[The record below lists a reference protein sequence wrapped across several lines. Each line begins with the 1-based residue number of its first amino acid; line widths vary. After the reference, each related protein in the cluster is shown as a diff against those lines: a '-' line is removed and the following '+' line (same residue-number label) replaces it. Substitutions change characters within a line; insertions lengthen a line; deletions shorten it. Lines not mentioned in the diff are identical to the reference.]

1 MQDKH
6 DFWLDLWEQ
15 NQTGWHQ
22 QEFNQHL
29 ESHLLPRLGAGQQ
42 TIFVPLCGKSKDM
55 LWMIGQGYRVIG
67 VELSEVAVEAFFR
80 ENSIDVERIDTGGRV
95 TFESPEIKIIVG
107 DFFSLTPQLLEEVT
121 YVYDR
126 AALIALD
133 PEMRVD
139 YASKL
144 RQIIPPG
151 AQLLLLSIEYSG
163 TMTGPPF
170 SVPEQEVMQLFGEN
184 LAVSKLEEIALPDE
198 DNRFK
203 DRGGHG
209 LVEKIYW
216 ISHADSE
223 LNR

>member
-1 MQDKH
+1 MTDKH
-6 DFWLDLWEQ
+6 DFWLDLWKQ
-15 NQTGWHQ
+15 NVTGWHQ

-29 ESHLLPRLGAGQQ
+29 ESHLLPKLDRVQQ

-55 LWMIGQGYRVIG
+55 LWMTGKGHRVIG
-67 VELSEVAVEAFFR
+67 VELSEVAVEAFFQ
-80 ENSIDVERIDTGGRV
+80 ENSIDAQRIENEGHV
-95 TFESPEIKIIVG
+95 TFTSSEINIIVA
-107 DFFSLTPQLLEEVT
+107 DFFSLTPQILKDVS

-139 YASKL
+139 YAKTL
-144 RQIIPPG
+144 LQIIPPG
-151 AQLLLLSIEYSG
+151 AQMLLLSIEYSG

-170 SVPEQEVMQLFGEN
+170 SVTEEEVMQLFSN
-184 LAVSKLEEIALPDE
+184 NFAVSKLDEFALPDE

-203 DRGGHG
+203 ERGGFG

-216 ISHADSE
+216 ISA
-223 LNR
+223 NKT